1 MVFIGIVFAVLV
13 VGLIVYL
20 RLILHDIKGLR
31 KQLAYIEEEES
42 SIFLTTSSH
51 NRQVNELNK
60 QLNIFIKKQQRE
72 KGKYVQLDK
81 EFKQAITN
89 VSHDIRTPLTSIN
102 GYLQMIELS
111 VEEQERKKYF
121 QIVHSRLAYLKQLLD
136 ELFFYTKITNMDYD
150 LELEQVALY
159 PMVCNALLEFYDEF
173 EKAQILPE
181 VSFAQQDIKLIGNLD
196 AWKRIIHNL
205 LMNTI
210 RHGKHSLSILETVE
224 DNHVQL
230 RFENE
235 ISTFDEFDVTAMFD
249 RFYKGDRSRKD
260 QSTGLGLAIVK
271 ELVQQMG
278 GSISAQVDKKILS
291 IIITVPWKDY
301 IET

>member
-1 MVFIGIVFAVLV
+1 MVFISIIFAVLV
-13 VGLIVYL
+13 VGLLVYL

-60 QLNIFIKKQQRE
+60 QLNVFIKKQQRE

-111 VEEQERKKYF
+111 EEEQERKKYF
-121 QIVHSRLAYLKQLLD
+121 QIVHSRLAYLKQLLE

-150 LELEQVALY
+150 LVLEQVTLY

-173 EKAQILPE
+173 EKAQIVPE
-181 VSFAQQDIKLIGNLD
+181 VSFAHQDAKIVGNLD
-196 AWKRIIHNL
+196 AWKRIVHNL

-210 RHGKHSLSILETVE
+210 RHGKHSLKILETVE
-224 DNHVQL
+224 DNHVRL

-235 ISTFDEFDVTAMFD
+235 VNSFDDFDVTAMFD
-249 RFYKGDRSRKD
+249 RFYKGDCSRKD

-278 GSISAQVDKKILS
+278 GSISAQVDKKILC
-291 IIITVPWKDY
+291 IIITMPWKDY
-301 IET
+301 IAT